1 MEHWEADSSSEA
13 SLRRRDGSPTT
24 KGTCPQVHD
33 PLVQEIIEE
42 IQTWKHYDER
52 KHKHENQTLDD
63 WQASSLGQ
71 HACQESPWL
80 FKKSFHTNLQTDQQF
95 YKFSFKI
102 NFNCLNAMV
111 KALPML

>member
-42 IQTWKHYDER
+42 TQQIKHYDER

-71 HACQESPWL
+71 HACQASP
-80 FKKSFHTNLQTDQQF
+80 
-95 YKFSFKI
+95 
-102 NFNCLNAMV
+102 
-111 KALPML
+111 